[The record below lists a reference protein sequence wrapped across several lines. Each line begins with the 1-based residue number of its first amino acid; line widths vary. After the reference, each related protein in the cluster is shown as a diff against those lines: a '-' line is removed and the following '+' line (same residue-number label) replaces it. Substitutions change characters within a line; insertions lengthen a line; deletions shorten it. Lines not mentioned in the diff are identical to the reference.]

1 VERRSSSPSAP
12 VPASGARLV
21 PGEFLLHPSA
31 LGAALLLASNDFW
44 LKVHAPGVLSG
55 KLSDVA
61 LCFLFPLLIASA
73 LEWAAWLFVDLPRSM
88 PFTPRP
94 VIGHAS
100 IALAALYFTG
110 LKLFSEAA
118 QLHVALLSSLLPGH
132 HFAAIADAGDLICLP
147 IFGFSFRYLARSCRG
162 AGSGPAVRG

>member
-1 VERRSSSPSAP
+1 
-12 VPASGARLV
+12 V

-31 LGAALLLASNDFW
+31 LGAALLLAGNDFW

-73 LEWAAWLFVDLPRSM
+73 AEWTAWLLVDLPRAR

-94 VIGHAS
+94 AIGHAS
-100 IALAALYFTG
+100 IALALLYFTG
-110 LKLFSEAA
+110 IKLFSELAE
-118 QLHVALLSSLLPGH
+118 LHVALLSSLFAGH
-132 HFAAIADAGDLICLP
+132 HFSAVADASDLICLP
-147 IFGFSFRYLARSCRG
+147 IFGLSFRYLARFCRDARPGTG
-162 AGSGPAVRG
+162 ARTI